1 MTNYQLA
8 YTTHNDICSVFP
20 GETLLAI
27 QVRQQAG
34 TWSGGMTLN
43 TLQAP
48 DGTQLEVPSP
58 ERPPGRAAKY
68 QIHLESETGQIHV
81 LLINKEH
88 NSDPVVVEVPP
99 PPEIAAALKREEGGD
114 ILSLA
119 QTIQAGVKR
128 EREGTEAGAG
138 AAKRARYEAEAAV
151 SFFSSNKGNHQSEI
165 NGKFRSM
172 P

>member
-1 MTNYQLA
+1 
-8 YTTHNDICSVFP
+8 
-20 GETLLAI
+20 
-27 QVRQQAG
+27 
-34 TWSGGMTLN
+34 MTLN

-58 ERPPGRAAKY
+58 ERPPGRDAKY